1 MGRKGVFSR
10 PAAWASDFLEI
21 CMRGNPEEIRQA
33 VLSGMDV
40 NKRDVFGSTPL
51 IRGLRWGWTVEV
63 IKTLLEVGADVNA
76 QDWEGWT
83 PLMVAAQSGDTLIT
97 SLLLE
102 AKAEVNT
109 RNAYG
114 CTALMY
120 ASAGKNPEVVR
131 LLLEAGAE
139 VNVRDKEGRTPLLWA
154 LEKSPSPEVVTLLLE
169 AGADTNLVDNQGRG
183 VAEYVVKNEHLRDTE
198 IFRRFAPVSAWWYS
212 TPGESR
218 WTPPTARFAE
228 QPAQSAGKSGGL
240 KAVGGIFLF
249 IGAILA
255 VYGAVRLNSLEYQ
268 LGELLGFQDYTGIA
282 TLVIGIILGVTGVFL
297 LVLK

>member
-1 MGRKGVFSR
+1 MGRKGFFSR

-131 LLLEAGAE
+131 LLLEAGA
-139 VNVRDKEGRTPLLWA
+139 
-154 LEKSPSPEVVTLLLE
+154 
-169 AGADTNLVDNQGRG
+169 DTNLVDNQGRG

-218 WTPPTARFAE
+218 WTPPTARFVE